1 MPNTIVWQPQA
12 LRQLS
17 KRQAGDNLLVRTAV
31 QRELADLS
39 ASRQVKA
46 LVGHEYGYRLRVGRW
61 RVLFDFDGE
70 VHIVSIEE
78 VRKRDERTY

>member
-1 MPNTIVWQPQA
+1 MPNTILWQPQA
-12 LRQLS
+12 LRQL
-17 KRQAGDNLLVRTAV
+17 RELQAGDNLLVRTAV